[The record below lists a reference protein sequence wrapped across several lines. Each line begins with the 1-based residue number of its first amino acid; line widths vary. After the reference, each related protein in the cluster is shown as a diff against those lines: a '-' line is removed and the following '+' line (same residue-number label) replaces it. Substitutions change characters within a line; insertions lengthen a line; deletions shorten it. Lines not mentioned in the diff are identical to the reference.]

1 MEDVDNKKK
10 SKKGKVVG
18 FVVLTLL
25 FVIGFI
31 VGFKIYELNKPY
43 NIYSSLINSALKSSK
58 FENHENYKVDFK
70 FNARVEDS
78 ELDDTTKEILNSMN
92 YSGTNFISV
101 KEKYM
106 IANYTI
112 KNDSNTLLDMNMY
125 YKNGI
130 TYLGLG
136 ELFDKL
142 IEIPLDEENSKK
154 VNDLFLNINSSN
166 IEVILREIKNAFEDA
181 IKDEKIVKEKTTLDI
196 DGKSVNVVNNKL
208 VIDKSNEERISKKL
222 SDYLKK
228 SDDFLDNF
236 SKEFGVSK
244 EDIISFLED
253 DSYTSEEDYKMVINL
268 YTNGFLN
275 NFVSTKIEFIENDE
289 KIVDFEFNK
298 NSIKISDDDMLVFT
312 IKEDEKDK
320 YSINLKYELDGMSVE
335 LSGTATMSY
344 AQMST
349 PFVSN
354 SVSLEE
360 LTEEDFVTFGENL
373 SKNEAFIN
381 IIEKYVGPIENIQL

>member
-1 MEDVDNKKK
+1 MENLNKKK
-10 SKKGKVVG
+10 SKKGKIVG
-18 FVVLTLL
+18 FVVLALL

-31 VGFKIYELNKPY
+31 VGFKIYELSKPY

-58 FENHENYKVDFK
+58 FENHENYKVDFN
-70 FNARVEDS
+70 FNVKAEDS

-130 TYLGLG
+130 AYLGLG

-222 SDYLKK
+222 SDYLKN

-268 YTNGFLN
+268 YTNGILN

-289 KIVDFEFNK
+289 KIVNFEFNK
-298 NSIKISDDDMLVFT
+298 NSIKISDDMLVFT
-312 IKEDEKDK
+312 INEDEKDK
-320 YSINLKYELDGMSVE
+320 YSINLKYESDGMSVE

-344 AQMST
+344 TQMST
-349 PFVSN
+349 PFVSDAI
-354 SVSLEE
+354 SLEE

>member
-43 NIYSSLINSALKSSK
+43 NVYSSLINSALKSSK

-166 IEVILREIKNAFEDA
+166 IEVILREIKNAFENA

-222 SDYLKK
+222 SDYLKN

-268 YTNGFLN
+268 YTNGILN

-289 KIVDFEFNK
+289 KIVNFEFNK

-320 YSINLKYELDGMSVE
+320 YSINLKYELDGMNVE

-354 SVSLEE
+354 SVSLED

>member
-70 FNARVEDS
+70 FNARVKDS

-222 SDYLKK
+222 SDYLKN

-253 DSYTSEEDYKMVINL
+253 DSYTSEEEYKMVINL

-289 KIVDFEFNK
+289 KIVNFEFNK
-298 NSIKISDDDMLVFT
+298 NSIKISDDMLVFT

-320 YSINLKYELDGMSVE
+320 YSINLKYELDGMNVE
-335 LSGTATMSY
+335 LLGTATMSY

>member
-18 FVVLTLL
+18 FVVLALL

-222 SDYLKK
+222 SDYLKN

-320 YSINLKYELDGMSVE
+320 YSINLKYELDGMNVE

>member
-10 SKKGKVVG
+10 SKNGKVVG
-18 FVVLTLL
+18 FVVLALL

-31 VGFKIYELNKPY
+31 VGFKIYELSKPY

-92 YSGTNFISV
+92 YSGTNYISV

-222 SDYLKK
+222 SDYLKN

-268 YTNGFLN
+268 YTNGILN

-298 NSIKISDDDMLVFT
+298 NSIKISDDDMFVFT
-312 IKEDEKDK
+312 IKEDKKDK
-320 YSINLKYELDGMSVE
+320 YSINLKYELDGMNVE

>member
-1 MEDVDNKKK
+1 MEDVNKKK
-10 SKKGKVVG
+10 SKKSKIVG
-18 FVVLTLL
+18 FVVLALL

-31 VGFKIYELNKPY
+31 VGFKIYELSKPY
-43 NIYSSLINSALKSSK
+43 NIYSSLINSALKSSR
-58 FENHENYKVDFK
+58 FENHENYKVDFN
-70 FNARVEDS
+70 FNVKAEDS

-130 TYLGLG
+130 AYLGLG

-142 IEIPLDEENSKK
+142 IEIPVDKENSKK

-222 SDYLKK
+222 SDYLKN

-275 NFVSTKIEFIENDE
+275 NFVSAKIEFIENDE
-289 KIVDFEFNK
+289 KIVDFEFSRNGL
-298 NSIKISDDDMLVFT
+298 KISDDMLVFT
-312 IKEDEKDK
+312 INEDEKDK

-344 AQMST
+344 TQMST
-349 PFVSN
+349 PFVSDAI
-354 SVSLEE
+354 SLEE

>member
-1 MEDVDNKKK
+1 MEDVNKKK
-10 SKKGKVVG
+10 SKKSRVVG
-18 FVVLTLL
+18 FVVLALL

-31 VGFKIYELNKPY
+31 VGFKIYELSKPY

-58 FENHENYKVDFK
+58 FENHENYKVDFN
-70 FNARVEDS
+70 FNVKAEDS

-130 TYLGLG
+130 AYLGLG

-222 SDYLKK
+222 SDYLKN

-253 DSYTSEEDYKMVINL
+253 DTYTSEEDYKVVINL
-268 YTNGFLN
+268 YTNGILN
-275 NFVSTKIEFIENDE
+275 NFVSAKIEFIENDE

-298 NSIKISDDDMLVFT
+298 NGIKISDDMLVFT
-312 IKEDEKDK
+312 INEEEQDK
-320 YSINLKYELDGMSVE
+320 YSINLKYESDGMSVK

-344 AQMST
+344 TQMST
-349 PFVSN
+349 PFVSDAI
-354 SVSLEE
+354 SLEE

>member
-1 MEDVDNKKK
+1 MENVDNKKK
-10 SKKGKVVG
+10 SKKGKIVG
-18 FVVLTLL
+18 FGVLALL

-31 VGFKIYELNKPY
+31 VGFKIYELSKPY

-58 FENHENYKVDFK
+58 FENHENYKVDFN
-70 FNARVEDS
+70 FNVKAEDS

-130 TYLGLG
+130 AYLGLG

-208 VIDKSNEERISKKL
+208 VIDKSNEERISKKM
-222 SDYLKK
+222 SDYLKN

-253 DSYTSEEDYKMVINL
+253 DTYTSEEDYKVVINL
-268 YTNGFLN
+268 YTNGILN
-275 NFVSTKIEFIENDE
+275 NFVSAKIEFIENDE

-298 NSIKISDDDMLVFT
+298 NGIKISDDMLVFT
-312 IKEDEKDK
+312 INEEEQDK
-320 YSINLKYELDGMSVE
+320 YSINLKYESDGMSVE

-344 AQMST
+344 TQMST
-349 PFVSN
+349 PFVSDAI
-354 SVSLEE
+354 SLEE

>member
-1 MEDVDNKKK
+1 MEDVNKKK
-10 SKKGKVVG
+10 SKKGKTVG
-18 FVVLTLL
+18 FVVLALL

-31 VGFKIYELNKPY
+31 VGFKIYELSKPY

-58 FENHENYKVDFK
+58 FENHENYKVDFN
-70 FNARVEDS
+70 FNVKAEDS

-130 TYLGLG
+130 AYLGLG

-222 SDYLKK
+222 SDYLKN

-253 DSYTSEEDYKMVINL
+253 DTPTSEEDYKMVINL
-268 YTNGFLN
+268 YTNGILN

-298 NSIKISDDDMLVFT
+298 NGLKISDDMLEFT
-312 IKEDEKDK
+312 INEEEKDK
-320 YSINLKYELDGMSVE
+320 YSINLKYESDGMSVE

-344 AQMST
+344 TQMST
-349 PFVSN
+349 PFVSDAI
-354 SVSLEE
+354 SLEE

>member
-18 FVVLTLL
+18 FVVLALL

-43 NIYSSLINSALKSSK
+43 NIYSSFINSALKSSK

-253 DSYTSEEDYKMVINL
+253 DSYTSEEEYKMVINL

-289 KIVDFEFNK
+289 KIVNFEFNK
-298 NSIKISDDDMLVFT
+298 NSIKISDDMLVFT

>member
-78 ELDDTTKEILNSMN
+78 ELDDTTKEILNTMN

-222 SDYLKK
+222 SDYLKN

-354 SVSLEE
+354 SVPLEE
-360 LTEEDFVTFGENL
+360 LTEEDFATFGENL

>member
-1 MEDVDNKKK
+1 MEDVNKKK
-10 SKKGKVVG
+10 SKKSKVVG
-18 FVVLTLL
+18 FVVLALL

-31 VGFKIYELNKPY
+31 VGFKIYELSKPY

-70 FNARVEDS
+70 FNVKAEDS

-130 TYLGLG
+130 AYLGLG

-222 SDYLKK
+222 SDYLKN

-253 DSYTSEEDYKMVINL
+253 DTPTSEEDYKMVINL
-268 YTNGFLN
+268 YTNGILN
-275 NFVSTKIEFIENDE
+275 NFVSAKIEFIENDE
-289 KIVDFEFNK
+289 KIVYFEFNK
-298 NSIKISDDDMLVFT
+298 NGIKISDDMLVFT
-312 IKEDEKDK
+312 INEDEKDK
-320 YSINLKYELDGMSVE
+320 YSINLKYESDGMSVV

-344 AQMST
+344 TQMST
-349 PFVSN
+349 PFVSDAI
-354 SVSLEE
+354 SLEE

>member
-228 SDDFLDNF
+228 NDDFLDNF

-253 DSYTSEEDYKMVINL
+253 DSYTSEEEYKMVINL

-289 KIVDFEFNK
+289 KIVNFEFNK
-298 NSIKISDDDMLVFT
+298 NSIKISDDMLVFT

-320 YSINLKYELDGMSVE
+320 YSINLKYELDGMNVE

>member
-1 MEDVDNKKK
+1 MENVDNKKK
-10 SKKGKVVG
+10 SKKGKIVG
-18 FVVLTLL
+18 FVVLALL

-31 VGFKIYELNKPY
+31 VGFKIYELSKPY
-43 NIYSSLINSALKSSK
+43 NVYSSLINSALKSSK

-222 SDYLKK
+222 SDYLKN

-289 KIVDFEFNK
+289 KIVNFEFNK

-349 PFVSN
+349 PVVSN

>member
-18 FVVLTLL
+18 FVVLILL

-31 VGFKIYELNKPY
+31 VGFKIYELSKPY
-43 NIYSSLINSALKSSK
+43 NVYSSLINSALKSSK

-222 SDYLKK
+222 SDYLKN

-244 EDIISFLED
+244 EEIISFLED

-268 YTNGFLN
+268 YTNGILN
-275 NFVSTKIEFIENDE
+275 NFVSTKIELIENDE
-289 KIVDFEFNK
+289 KIVNFEFNK

-320 YSINLKYELDGMSVE
+320 YSINLKYELDGMNVE
-335 LSGTATMSY
+335 LLGTATMSY

>member
-18 FVVLTLL
+18 FVVLALL

-78 ELDDTTKEILNSMN
+78 ELDDTTKEILNTMN

-222 SDYLKK
+222 SDYLKN

-289 KIVDFEFNK
+289 KIVNFEFNK
-298 NSIKISDDDMLVFT
+298 NSIKISDDMLVFT

-373 SKNEAFIN
+373 SKNEAFID

>member
-18 FVVLTLL
+18 FVVLALL

-222 SDYLKK
+222 SDYLKN

-298 NSIKISDDDMLVFT
+298 NSIKISDDMLVFT

-320 YSINLKYELDGMSVE
+320 YSINLKYELDGMNVE

>member
-18 FVVLTLL
+18 FVVLALL

-43 NIYSSLINSALKSSK
+43 NIYSSFINSALKLSK

-222 SDYLKK
+222 SDYLKN

-268 YTNGFLN
+268 YTNGILN

-289 KIVDFEFNK
+289 KIVNFEFNK

-320 YSINLKYELDGMSVE
+320 YSINLKYELDGMNVE

>member
-1 MEDVDNKKK
+1 MEDVNKKK
-10 SKKGKVVG
+10 SKKSKVVG
-18 FVVLTLL
+18 FVVLALL

-31 VGFKIYELNKPY
+31 VGFKIYELSKPY

-58 FENHENYKVDFK
+58 FENHENYKVDFN
-70 FNARVEDS
+70 FNVKAEDS

-130 TYLGLG
+130 AYLGLG

-222 SDYLKK
+222 SDYLKN

-275 NFVSTKIEFIENDE
+275 NFVSAKIEFIENDE

-298 NSIKISDDDMLVFT
+298 NGIKISDDMLVFT
-312 IKEDEKDK
+312 INEDEKDK
-320 YSINLKYELDGMSVE
+320 YSINLKYESDGMSVE

-344 AQMST
+344 TQMST
-349 PFVSN
+349 PFVSDAI
-354 SVSLEE
+354 SLEE

>member
-10 SKKGKVVG
+10 SKKGKIVG
-18 FVVLTLL
+18 FVVLALL

-31 VGFKIYELNKPY
+31 VGFKIYELSKPY

-58 FENHENYKVDFK
+58 FENHENYKVDFN
-70 FNARVEDS
+70 FNVKAEDS
-78 ELDDTTKEILNSMN
+78 DLDDTTKEILNSMN

-130 TYLGLG
+130 AYLGLG

-222 SDYLKK
+222 SDYLKN

-289 KIVDFEFNK
+289 KIVNFEFNK

-349 PFVSN
+349 PVVSN

>member
-43 NIYSSLINSALKSSK
+43 NIYSSFINSALKSSK

-78 ELDDTTKEILNSMN
+78 ELDDTTKEILNTMN

-222 SDYLKK
+222 SDYLKN

-354 SVSLEE
+354 TVSLEE

>member
-18 FVVLTLL
+18 FVVLALL

-31 VGFKIYELNKPY
+31 VGFKIYELSKPY

-70 FNARVEDS
+70 FNTRVEDS

-166 IEVILREIKNAFEDA
+166 IEVILREIKNAFEYA

-222 SDYLKK
+222 SDYLKI

-289 KIVDFEFNK
+289 KIVNFEFNK
-298 NSIKISDDDMLVFT
+298 NSIKISDADMLVFT

-320 YSINLKYELDGMSVE
+320 YSINLKYELDGMNVE
-335 LSGTATMSY
+335 LLGTATMSY

-360 LTEEDFVTFGENL
+360 LTEEDLVTFGENL

>member
-18 FVVLTLL
+18 FVVLALL

-222 SDYLKK
+222 SDYLKN

-268 YTNGFLN
+268 YTNGILN

-289 KIVDFEFNK
+289 KIVNFEFNK

-320 YSINLKYELDGMSVE
+320 YSINLKYELDGMNVE

>member
-1 MEDVDNKKK
+1 MEDVNKKK
-10 SKKGKVVG
+10 SKKGKIVG
-18 FVVLTLL
+18 FVVLALL

-31 VGFKIYELNKPY
+31 VGFKIYELSKPY

-58 FENHENYKVDFK
+58 FENHENYKVDFN
-70 FNARVEDS
+70 FNVKAEDS

-130 TYLGLG
+130 AYLGLG

-222 SDYLKK
+222 SDYLKN

-268 YTNGFLN
+268 YTNGILN
-275 NFVSTKIEFIENDE
+275 NFVSAKIEFIENDE
-289 KIVDFEFNK
+289 KIVDFEFNN

-320 YSINLKYELDGMSVE
+320 YSINLKYELDGMNVE

-344 AQMST
+344 TQMST
-349 PFVSN
+349 PFVSDAI
-354 SVSLEE
+354 SLEE

>member
-1 MEDVDNKKK
+1 MENVDNKKK
-10 SKKGKVVG
+10 SKKGKIVG
-18 FVVLTLL
+18 FVVLALL

-31 VGFKIYELNKPY
+31 VGFKIYELSKPY
-43 NIYSSLINSALKSSK
+43 NVYSSLINSALKSSK

-222 SDYLKK
+222 SDYLKN

-349 PFVSN
+349 PVVSN

>member
-18 FVVLTLL
+18 FVVLVLL

-31 VGFKIYELNKPY
+31 VGFKIYELSKPY

-222 SDYLKK
+222 SDYLKN

-268 YTNGFLN
+268 YTNGILN

-289 KIVDFEFNK
+289 KIVNFEFNK

-320 YSINLKYELDGMSVE
+320 YSINLKYELDGMNVE

>member
-1 MEDVDNKKK
+1 MKDVDNKKK

-18 FVVLTLL
+18 FVVLALL

-222 SDYLKK
+222 SDYLKN

-268 YTNGFLN
+268 YTNGILN

-289 KIVDFEFNK
+289 KIVNFEFNK

-320 YSINLKYELDGMSVE
+320 YSINLKYELDGMNVE

>member
-1 MEDVDNKKK
+1 MKDVDNKKK

-18 FVVLTLL
+18 FVVLALL

-43 NIYSSLINSALKSSK
+43 NIYSSIINSALKSSK

-222 SDYLKK
+222 SDYLKN

-268 YTNGFLN
+268 YTNGILN

-289 KIVDFEFNK
+289 KIVNFEFNK

-320 YSINLKYELDGMSVE
+320 YSINLKYELDGMNVE

>member
-1 MEDVDNKKK
+1 MEDVNKKK
-10 SKKGKVVG
+10 SKKSKIVG
-18 FVVLTLL
+18 FVVLALL

-31 VGFKIYELNKPY
+31 VGFKIYELSKPY

-58 FENHENYKVDFK
+58 FENHENYKVDFN
-70 FNARVEDS
+70 FNVKAEDS

-130 TYLGLG
+130 AYLGLG

-222 SDYLKK
+222 SDYLKN

-268 YTNGFLN
+268 YTNGILN
-275 NFVSTKIEFIENDE
+275 NFVSAKIEFIENDE

-298 NSIKISDDDMLVFT
+298 NGLKISDDMLVFT
-312 IKEDEKDK
+312 INEDEKDK
-320 YSINLKYELDGMSVE
+320 YSINLKYESDGMSVV

-344 AQMST
+344 TQMST
-349 PFVSN
+349 PFVSDAI
-354 SVSLEE
+354 SLEE

>member
-18 FVVLTLL
+18 FVVLALL

-31 VGFKIYELNKPY
+31 VGFKIYELSKPY

-222 SDYLKK
+222 SDYLKN

-268 YTNGFLN
+268 YTNGILN

-289 KIVDFEFNK
+289 KIVNFEFNK

-320 YSINLKYELDGMSVE
+320 YSINLKYELDGMNVE
-335 LSGTATMSY
+335 LLGTATMSY

>member
-1 MEDVDNKKK
+1 MEDVNKKK
-10 SKKGKVVG
+10 SKKSKVVG
-18 FVVLTLL
+18 FVVLALL

-222 SDYLKK
+222 SDYLKN

-268 YTNGFLN
+268 YTNGILN

-289 KIVDFEFNK
+289 KIVNFEFNK

-320 YSINLKYELDGMSVE
+320 YSINLKYELDGMNVE
-335 LSGTATMSY
+335 LLGTATMSY

>member
-18 FVVLTLL
+18 FVVLALL

-43 NIYSSLINSALKSSK
+43 NIYSSIINSALKSSK

-222 SDYLKK
+222 SDYLKN

-268 YTNGFLN
+268 YTNGILN

-289 KIVDFEFNK
+289 KIVNFEFNK

-320 YSINLKYELDGMSVE
+320 YSINLKYELDGMNVE

>member
-222 SDYLKK
+222 SDYLKN

-373 SKNEAFIN
+373 SENEAFIN

>member
-1 MEDVDNKKK
+1 MENVDNKKK

-18 FVVLTLL
+18 FVVLALL

-43 NIYSSLINSALKSSK
+43 NIYSSFINSALKSSK
-58 FENHENYKVDFK
+58 FENHENYKVDFN
-70 FNARVEDS
+70 FNVKAEDS

-130 TYLGLG
+130 AYLGLG

-142 IEIPLDEENSKK
+142 IEIPVDEENSKK

-222 SDYLKK
+222 SDYLKN

-253 DSYTSEEDYKMVINL
+253 DTYTSEEDYKVVINL

-289 KIVDFEFNK
+289 KIVDFEFSRNGL
-298 NSIKISDDDMLVFT
+298 KISDDMLVFT
-312 IKEDEKDK
+312 INEDEKDK
-320 YSINLKYELDGMSVE
+320 YSINLKYESDGMSVE

-344 AQMST
+344 TQMST
-349 PFVSN
+349 PFVSDAI
-354 SVSLEE
+354 SLEE

>member
-18 FVVLTLL
+18 FVVLALL

-70 FNARVEDS
+70 FNARVKDS

-222 SDYLKK
+222 SDYLKN

>member
-1 MEDVDNKKK
+1 MENVDNKKK
-10 SKKGKVVG
+10 SKKGKIVG
-18 FVVLTLL
+18 FGVLALL

-31 VGFKIYELNKPY
+31 VGFKIYELSKPY

-58 FENHENYKVDFK
+58 FENHENYKVDFN
-70 FNARVEDS
+70 FNVKAEDS

-130 TYLGLG
+130 AYLGLG

-222 SDYLKK
+222 SDYLKN

-253 DSYTSEEDYKMVINL
+253 DTPTSEEDYKVVINL
-268 YTNGFLN
+268 YTNGILN
-275 NFVSTKIEFIENDE
+275 NFVSAKIEFIENDE

-298 NSIKISDDDMLVFT
+298 NGIKISDDMLVFT
-312 IKEDEKDK
+312 INEEEKDK
-320 YSINLKYELDGMSVE
+320 YSINLKYESDGMSVE

-344 AQMST
+344 TQMST
-349 PFVSN
+349 PFVSDAI
-354 SVSLEE
+354 SLEE

>member
-1 MEDVDNKKK
+1 MEDVNKKK
-10 SKKGKVVG
+10 SKKSKVVG
-18 FVVLTLL
+18 FVVLALL

-31 VGFKIYELNKPY
+31 VGFKIYELSKPY

-58 FENHENYKVDFK
+58 FENHENYKVDFN
-70 FNARVEDS
+70 FNVKAEDS

-130 TYLGLG
+130 AYLGLG

-222 SDYLKK
+222 SDYLKN

-268 YTNGFLN
+268 YTNGILN

-289 KIVDFEFNK
+289 KIVNFEFNK
-298 NSIKISDDDMLVFT
+298 NSIKISDDMLVFT
-312 IKEDEKDK
+312 INEDEKDK
-320 YSINLKYELDGMSVE
+320 YSINLKYESDGMSVK

-344 AQMST
+344 TQMST
-349 PFVSN
+349 PFVSDAI
-354 SVSLEE
+354 SLEE

>member
-43 NIYSSLINSALKSSK
+43 NIYSSFINSALKSSK

-222 SDYLKK
+222 SDYLKN

>member
-18 FVVLTLL
+18 FVVLALL

-31 VGFKIYELNKPY
+31 VGFKIYELSKPY

-222 SDYLKK
+222 SDYLKN

-268 YTNGFLN
+268 YTNGILN

-320 YSINLKYELDGMSVE
+320 YSINLKYELDGMNVE
-335 LSGTATMSY
+335 LLGIATMSY

>member
-43 NIYSSLINSALKSSK
+43 NVYSSLINSALKSSK

-125 YKNGI
+125 YKSGI

-166 IEVILREIKNAFEDA
+166 IEVILREIKNAFENA

-222 SDYLKK
+222 SDYLKN

-268 YTNGFLN
+268 YTNGILN

-289 KIVDFEFNK
+289 KIVNFEFNK

-320 YSINLKYELDGMSVE
+320 YSINLKYELDGMNVE

-354 SVSLEE
+354 SVSLED